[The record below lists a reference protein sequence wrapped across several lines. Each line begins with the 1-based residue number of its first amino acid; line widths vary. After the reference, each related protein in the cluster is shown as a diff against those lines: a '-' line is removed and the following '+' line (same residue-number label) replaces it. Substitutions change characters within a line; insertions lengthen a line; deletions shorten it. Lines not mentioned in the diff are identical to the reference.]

1 MILPLGGDGGGGSPG
16 WGRPESAN
24 SYQCSLLIR
33 RTSGKYYGKVTE
45 RFSRCCGAGGQVPAR
60 PVLVESVGRC
70 RSILKGVAGG
80 GSSLD
85 VG

>member
-1 MILPLGGDGGGGSPG
+1 MILPLREAVGFRGEGAK
-16 WGRPESAN
+16 SASN
-24 SYQCSLLIR
+24 SHCSLLVC
-33 RTSGKYYGKVTE
+33 RTSGGYYGKVTE

-60 PVLVESVGRC
+60 PVLMESVAWC

-80 GSSLD
+80 RSSLD